1 MKEWIHDM
9 LYGEILRKSIDF
21 VLEMEEDIVAL
32 SLFELKDEKGEND
45 GKEHQSDPGHDPRK
59 PHPNGGF

>member
-45 GKEHQSDPGHDPRK
+45 GKE
-59 PHPNGGF
+59 N

>member
-9 LYGEILRKSIDF
+9 LYGEILRKSIDI
-21 VLEMEEDIVAL
+21 VLEMEEDIISL

-45 GKEHQSDPGHDPRK
+45 GKE
-59 PHPNGGF
+59 N